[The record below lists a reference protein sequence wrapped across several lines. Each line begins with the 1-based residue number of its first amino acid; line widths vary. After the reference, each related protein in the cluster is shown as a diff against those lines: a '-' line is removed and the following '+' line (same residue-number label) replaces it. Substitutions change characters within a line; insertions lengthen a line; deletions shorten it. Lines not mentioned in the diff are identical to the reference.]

1 MVAISR
7 VLSILHMCI
16 VIPVRW
22 ISAQT
27 HNLGQYKWGARSMGR
42 VLDIIEESMDEINT
56 NHSLILSKDYM
67 MAIFVELHDE
77 LPPFNGFCENRFEK
91 QRMSVVRHTCTK
103 VVHLARSRDELF
115 APVVEDN
122 KNAGDTVETLAGIVS
137 ESFLQELRDTN
148 KASYKYLTSS
158 GSSFSYT
165 HCPEE
170 IRKDM
175 IGKWATN
182 DIAESCFGGV
192 ASHIQRYSRIN
203 ISNAA
208 AVSDMKRNKFFKRTG
223 GDNAGLFH

>member
-1 MVAISR
+1 MVALSR
-7 VLSILHMCI
+7 VLLILHLCI
-16 VIPVRW
+16 LIPVRW

-27 HNLGQYKWGARSMGR
+27 HTLGQYNWGARSMGR
-42 VLDIIEESMDEINT
+42 VLDILEETMNEIHA
-56 NHSLILSKDYM
+56 NHSLILSKEYM
-67 MAIFVELHDE
+67 MAIFVDLHND
-77 LPPFNGFCENRFEK
+77 LPPFKEFWQNKFEK
-91 QRMSVVRHTCTK
+91 QRMSVVQQTGTK
-103 VVHLARSRDELF
+103 VVHLARLRDELF

-122 KNAGDTVETLAGIVS
+122 KNTGDIVETLAGIVS
-137 ESFLQELRDTN
+137 ESFLRELRDAN

-192 ASHIQRYSRIN
+192 TSHIQRYSRIN

-208 AVSDMKRNKFFKRTG
+208 AVSDIQRN
-223 GDNAGLFH
+223 